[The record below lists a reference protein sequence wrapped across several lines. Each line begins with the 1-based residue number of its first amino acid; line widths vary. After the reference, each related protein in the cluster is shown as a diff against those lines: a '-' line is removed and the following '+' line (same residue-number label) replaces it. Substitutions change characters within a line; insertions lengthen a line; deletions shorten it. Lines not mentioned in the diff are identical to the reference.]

1 MRKQQIWSSCGKYH
15 SSNEPNLKQTRRVI
29 TCFVYTELHFKRKKV
44 ENQVRSY
51 EFKSDQKNLCQVG
64 YEILKVTKKRS
75 SRPDL
80 FCKKGVLR
88 NFAKFT

>member
-1 MRKQQIWSSCGKYH
+1 M
-15 SSNEPNLKQTRRVI
+15 